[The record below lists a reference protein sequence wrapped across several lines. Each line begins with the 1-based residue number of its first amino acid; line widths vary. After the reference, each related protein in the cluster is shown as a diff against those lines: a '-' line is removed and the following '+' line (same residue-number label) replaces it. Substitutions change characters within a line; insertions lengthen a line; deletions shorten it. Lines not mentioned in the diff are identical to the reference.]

1 MDRNAE
7 QAVRNMLVE
16 AADQAGSTV
25 LEAIDY
31 LDDGSPICL
40 KITIDKEKRDAVFDF
55 EGTGSEV
62 RGNLNAP
69 IAVVHSAIIY
79 WYVPYLVIFMTVV
92 CIRARFAGNGG
103 RRSS

>member
-1 MDRNAE
+1 
-7 QAVRNMLVE
+7 MLVS

-40 KITIDKEKRDAVFDF
+40 KITIDKEKRNAVFDF
-55 EGTGSEV
+55 EGTGAEV

-79 WYVPYLVIFMTVV
+79 WYVSVYGLFHRGHRVGK
-92 CIRARFAGNGG
+92 ASNG
-103 RRSS
+103 